1 MTDLTE
7 LETPCLLLDLD
18 RLERNLQRMREHCRS
33 KGAQLRPHLK
43 TAKSIDVARLAAAGA
58 PMAVTVST
66 LQEADH
72 FARAGYRDL
81 LLATPVVPTKLA
93 RAARIMAETG
103 ADLILATDSAGV
115 AAAAARFAQTQG
127 IRLSLV
133 IEVDCGEHRSGLPA
147 GDVAAIV
154 SLARTIHASPHLRLR
169 GIMTHAGHSYGTD
182 DVAAVAGIARAE
194 CVAAAAVATAI
205 RGAGLP
211 CEIVSVGSTPTVLH
225 APSFAGITE
234 VRCGIYMFWD
244 LSQASRHIC
253 GIDDIAVSVLASVIS
268 HSQAAPAL
276 ILDAGALALSKD
288 LGAQRYMPEAGY
300 GLVCDPATATPL
312 PGLAVATVHQE
323 HGTVPIRDLA
333 WFERLPV
340 GSVVRVLP
348 NHACITCAAYEAYT
362 VVRGEQTV
370 ATWPRVNGW

>member
-194 CVAAAAVATAI
+194 CGAAAAVATAI

-276 ILDAGALALSKD
+276 ILDAGRWRSPRTWVPSATCPRRATGSS
-288 LGAQRYMPEAGY
+288 ATRRRQRRCRAWRWRP
-300 GLVCDPATATPL
+300 CTRSTAPY
-312 PGLAVATVHQE
+312 P
-323 HGTVPIRDLA
+323 
-333 WFERLPV
+333 
-340 GSVVRVLP
+340 S
-348 NHACITCAAYEAYT
+348 
-362 VVRGEQTV
+362 
-370 ATWPRVNGW
+370 ATWLGSSACRWAAWCACCPITPASPVRPMRPTRWCAGSRPSPHGRA